1 MKNFCPDTVLRRT
14 CIKEPDMKT
23 DQIKDIVIVGGGTAG
38 WMAASAIS
46 KLMSRMG
53 INVTLIESEAIGT
66 VGVGEATIPQIRLFN
81 RLLEIDE
88 NEFMK
93 RTQSTFKLGIE
104 FINWGHVGER
114 YFHPF
119 GSYGI
124 DMEGIHFHQFWEK
137 AKQNNPDLPPLS
149 EYCLQAVAA
158 AENKFTRPLNIDRS
172 PLRKIVHAFQF
183 DAGLYAKFLRELA
196 EKFGTKRVE
205 GKVTSVSQYPESG
218 HIESLT
224 LESGQIIKGDF
235 FIDCT
240 GFRGLLIERT
250 LKAGYKDWSAMLPVN
265 HAVACACTQ
274 DEDPIPYTRATAK
287 EAGWQWRIPLQ
298 HRLGN
303 GYVFSDKF
311 LSGEAAEK
319 ELMNSLEGTPL
330 AAPKHI
336 KFTTGHRKK
345 FWDKN
350 CLSLGLAAGFMEPLE
365 STSIHLVQTG
375 LSRLMAQFPDKNF
388 NQKDIDYYNKRTE
401 EEYIRIRDFLILHY
415 KVSVRNDTPFW
426 QYIQDM
432 PLPDKLREK
441 MELYQENGRIF
452 REDNELFNETSWLA
466 VMHGQGLRPKSY
478 HPVADVLSDE
488 ELAMRLS
495 DIHNSVT
502 KSADYMPPHIDYIRE
517 NCEADQENFMPKTAG
532 KTKRISVI

>member
-1 MKNFCPDTVLRRT
+1 
-14 CIKEPDMKT
+14 MKT

-53 INVTLIESEAIGT
+53 MNVTLIESEAIGT

-104 FINWGHVGER
+104 FVDWGRVGES
-114 YFHPF
+114 YIHPF
-119 GSYGI
+119 GDYGV
-124 DMEGIHFHQFWEK
+124 DMEGIRFHHFWEK

-158 AENKFTRPLNIDRS
+158 AEHKFTRPLNIDRS

-196 EKFGTKRVE
+196 EKFGTTRIE
-205 GKVTSVSQYPESG
+205 GKVTAVNQDSENG
-218 HIESLT
+218 HIKSLS
-224 LESGQIIKGDF
+224 LESGQIIEGDF

-240 GFRGLLIERT
+240 GFIGLLIEKT

-287 EAGWQWRIPLQ
+287 AAGWQWRIPLQ

-303 GYVFSDKF
+303 GYVFCDKF
-311 LSGEAAEK
+311 LSGENAEK
-319 ELMNSLEGTPL
+319 ELMESLEGTPL
-330 AAPKHI
+330 ADPKHI

-401 EEYIRIRDFLILHY
+401 DEYIRIRDFLVLHY

-478 HPVADVLSDE
+478 HPVADVLSNE
-488 ELAMRLS
+488 EVKMRLA
-495 DIHNSVT
+495 DIHNSVV
-502 KSADYMPPHIDYIRE
+502 KSSDYMPSHIDYIRE
-517 NCEADQENFMPKTAG
+517 NCKADEENFMPKTSG
-532 KTKRISVI
+532 KTTRISVA